1 MKSTWGE
8 WMLRTLVSLIA
19 VLVLS
24 SRPLLASLPVDA
36 TSRRAVVGQP
46 VSLQVYPRS
55 ILLSGS
61 RATCQILVSGRY
73 ADGSLRDLT
82 EFCRWDAGEEA
93 MVAVDET
100 GLVEG
105 RRDGA
110 TTLAVHVAGLSA
122 MIPLTVEGLSESRP
136 ISFRRELMPLL
147 SVAGCSDIR
156 CHGAP
161 SGKDGFRLS
170 LWGFD
175 PDLDFQQLTHDG
187 LGRRTNRLDPDNS
200 LILNK
205 ALARVAHVGGRRF
218 APTSRFARLIHD
230 WQAEGLQ
237 DDLAPVAL
245 ESLTVTPSRRVLK
258 APGTWQRLAVRAT
271 FSDGRVSDVSRLTT
285 FSSSDISIASVDRTG
300 LVDFNR
306 QGEVAILCR
315 FMGRMESVRLMHI
328 AEPGEGYAWPN
339 PEESNYVD
347 THVFAKLKLLNIAPS
362 GLCSDEQFVRRLYLD
377 LCGVLPPPSES
388 RLFLAATGTDKR
400 SKLIEQLLGRPEYA
414 DYWTKKW
421 FDVLRV
427 TRDAINLEG
436 ARKFQSWLRVRIAS
450 DLAFDETVRLMLTST
465 GQSYRDAPVNF
476 YCVTMTP
483 KTITDKQFLQKD
495 LAEATAQL
503 FLGVRLQCAKCHNHP
518 YERWTQNDYLGL
530 AAHFNQVKRTRLGKA
545 GPGGVRAERRQLEI
559 TIDVKASE
567 FTRDTDGA
575 AVVPSLI
582 GSDPVAMPAGRDRR
596 ELLAAWLTR
605 PDNPFFAKA
614 LVNRIWFH
622 LHGRGI
628 VEPVDDFRDSNPSSN
643 GALLVA
649 LASRFVASGYRLKP
663 LIRDIVN
670 SRTYQLSPLST
681 ASNESDERY
690 FSHMGSR
697 PLPAEVLLDAV
708 CSVTG
713 VPEVY
718 EIAKDYTIGLPPGT
732 ITLPIGTR
740 AVQLPVNDIVTLIN
754 KSSKYVRYESHP
766 FLRAFGQPSRTQ
778 TCECDRQQTFGRK
791 QALELIIGQMLS
803 KRLVSPD
810 NRLGK
815 LLSSGST
822 DAEILDALYLRT
834 LSRTPSPK
842 TRTAMLTHVSSS
854 PDRRRGWEDV
864 VWTLL
869 NSQEFI
875 YQH

>member
-1 MKSTWGE
+1 
-8 WMLRTLVSLIA
+8 MLRTLVGLIA

-24 SRPLLASLPVDA
+24 SRPLSASLPVDA

-46 VSLQVYPRS
+46 VSLQVHPRS
-55 ILLSGS
+55 IVLSGS

-82 EFCRWDAGEEA
+82 EFCRWDAGEGS
-93 MVAVDET
+93 MVEVDET
-100 GLVEG
+100 GLAEG

-122 MIPLTVEGLSESRP
+122 MIPLTVEGLGESRP

-187 LGRRTNRLDPDNS
+187 LGRRTNPLDPDNS

-205 ALARVAHVGGRRF
+205 ALSRVAHVGGRRF

-230 WQAEGLQ
+230 WQAEGLR
-237 DDLAPVAL
+237 DDASPAKLT
-245 ESLTVTPSRRVLK
+245 SLTVTPSRRVLK
-258 APGTWQRLAVRAT
+258 SPATRQRLAVRAE
-271 FSDGRVSDVSRLTT
+271 FSGGRVADVTRLTT
-285 FSSSDISIASVDRTG
+285 FSSSDISLASVDRSG

-328 AEPGEGYAWPN
+328 AEPAAGYAWPDPVEAN
-339 PEESNYVD
+339 FVD
-347 THVFAKLKLLNIAPS
+347 THVFAKLKMLNIAPS
-362 GLCSDEQFVRRLYLD
+362 ELCSDEQFVRRIYLD
-377 LCGVLPPPSES
+377 LCGVLPSPAES
-388 RLFLAATGTDKR
+388 RVFLDATGADKR
-400 SKLIEQLLGRPEYA
+400 SKLVEQLLGRPEYA

-436 ARKFQSWLRVRIAS
+436 ARKFQAWLRGRIAS

-465 GQSYRDAPVNF
+465 GQSYRDAAVNF
-476 YCVTMTP
+476 YCVPMTP

-545 GPGGVRAERRQLEI
+545 GPGGRAERRQLEI
-559 TIDVKASE
+559 TIEVKASE
-567 FTRDTDGA
+567 FTRDSDGS

-582 GSDPVAMPAGRDRR
+582 GSDPVAVPEGQDRR

-605 PDNPFFAKA
+605 PDNPFFAKT
-614 LVNRIWFH
+614 LVNRTWFH

-628 VEPVDDFRDSNPSSN
+628 VEPVDDFRDSNPPSN
-643 GALLVA
+643 DALLVA

-690 FSHMGSR
+690 FSHMRSR

-732 ITLPIGTR
+732 ITLPNDTR

-803 KRLVSPD
+803 KRLVSPG
-810 NRLGK
+810 NRLGE

-834 LSRTPSPK
+834 LSRSPSSQ
-842 TRTAMLTHVSSS
+842 TATAMLAHVSSS
-854 PDRRRGWEDV
+854 PDRRQAWEDV
-864 VWTLL
+864 LWTLL
-869 NSQEFI
+869 NSQEFL

>member
-1 MKSTWGE
+1 
-8 WMLRTLVSLIA
+8 MLRTLLSLIA
-19 VLVLS
+19 TLVLS
-24 SRPLLASLPVDA
+24 GRPLLASLPVDA
-36 TSRRAVVGQP
+36 TSQSAVVGQP

-82 EFCRWDAGEEA
+82 EFCRWDAGEGS
-93 MVAVDET
+93 MVEVDET

-105 RRDGA
+105 RRDGT

-122 MIPLTVEGLSESRP
+122 MIPLTVEGLGESRP

-187 LGRRTNRLDPDNS
+187 LGRRTNQLDPGNS

-205 ALARVAHVGGRRF
+205 ALSQVPHVGGRRF
-218 APTSRFARLIHD
+218 APGSYLAKLIRG
-230 WQAEGLQ
+230 WQAEGLR
-237 DDLAPVAL
+237 DDARPVTL
-245 ESLTVTPSRRVLK
+245 KSLTVTPLRRVLK
-258 APGTWQRLAVRAT
+258 APATWQRLAVRAE
-271 FSDGRVSDVSRLTT
+271 FSDGEVADVTRLTT
-285 FSSSDISIASVDRTG
+285 FSSSDIAIAGVGRTG
-300 LVDFNR
+300 KVEFNR

-315 FMGRMESVRLMHI
+315 FMGRMESVRMMHI
-328 AEPGEGYAWPN
+328 AEPAEGYAWPN
-339 PEESNYVD
+339 PPEANHVD
-347 THVFAKLKLLNIAPS
+347 THVFAKLKMLNIAPS

-377 LCGVLPPPSES
+377 LCGVLPSPAES
-388 RLFLAATGTDKR
+388 RVFLDATGVDKR

-436 ARKFQSWLRVRIAS
+436 AQKFQAWLRGRIEADS
-450 DLAFDETVRLMLTST
+450 PFDDTVRQMLTSA

-518 YERWTQNDYLGL
+518 YERWTQNDFLGL
-530 AAHFNQVKRTRLGKA
+530 AAHFNQVKRTRMGKA
-545 GPGGVRAERRQLEI
+545 GSGGRAERRQFEI
-559 TIDVKASE
+559 TIDTKAAE
-567 FTRDTDGA
+567 FTRDSNGT

-582 GSDPVAMPAGRDRR
+582 GQDPKPLPADQDRR
-596 ELLAAWLTR
+596 VLLAAWLTKT
-605 PDNPFFAKA
+605 DNPFFARA
-614 LVNRIWFH
+614 FVNRVWFH
-622 LHGRGI
+622 LNGRGI
-628 VEPVDDFRDSNPSSN
+628 VEPVDDFRDSNPSAN
-643 GALLVA
+643 DALLEA
-649 LASRFVASGYRLKP
+649 LAAEFVSGGYRLKP
-663 LIRDIVN
+663 LIRSIVN
-670 SRTYQLSPLST
+670 SRTYQLSPI
-681 ASNESDERY
+681 SNTSNRGDRRY
-690 FSHMGSR
+690 FSHMHAR

-708 CSVTG
+708 CNVTG

-732 ITLPIGTR
+732 IRLPIGTR

-778 TCECDRQQTFGRK
+778 TCECDREQTFGRK
-791 QALELIIGQMLS
+791 QALELIIGGMMS
-803 KRLVSPD
+803 RRLARPD
-810 NRLGK
+810 NRLGR
-815 LLSSGST
+815 LLAAGSS
-822 DAEILDALYLRT
+822 DAEILDTLYLRS
-834 LSRTPSPK
+834 LSRKPAPG
-842 TRTAMLTHVSSS
+842 TRTAMLAHVSSS
-854 PDRRRGWEDV
+854 PDRRQAWEDV
-864 VWTLL
+864 LWTLL